1 MKTLMTCEEVVAM
14 TFSADEQHNVAM
26 ITEAD
31 IVEAESRYLSPILGQ
46 ELCEALAGGSYENLM
61 SEYVKPALAAC
72 VRYVAE
78 PYQAQRCPAC
88 RGESLTSA
96 DNQRLDLVLLA
107 LRRRARSLIRRLSD
121 HLNAHSADYEE
132 YSAQNNPKNRCMIYG
147 DIVQIR

>member
-1 MKTLMTCEEVVAM
+1 MNTLMTCEEVVSM
-14 TFSADEQHNVAM
+14 TFSADESHNVAM

-31 IVEAESRYLSPILGQ
+31 IVEAESRYIVPILGQ
-46 ELCEALAGGSYENLM
+46 ELCEVLAGGGYESLM

-121 HLNAHSADYEE
+121 YLNAHTADYKE